1 MPDIAVH
8 TLPDV
13 EPDASQRVMVVQ
25 ASNVLGLTPAKG
37 LDGADGNMWHVDAGD
52 PPDSL
57 GAVNDYYLDS
67 AAGWIWVKRSSKW
80 SNTYGNLKVN
90 SYATAL
96 RSALEASATFDEYKT
111 RMIELLE
118 EDTAQ

>member
-8 TLPDV
+8 SLPAGDPS
-13 EPDASQRVMVVQ
+13 PDDQMMVVR
-25 ASNVLGLTPAKG
+25 ANTTLALTSAAAR
-37 LDGADGNMWHVDAGD
+37 DGVDGNMWHVDAGD
-52 PPDSL
+52 PPDTL
-57 GAVNDYYLDS
+57 GAPNDYYLDS

-90 SYATAL
+90 GYSTAL
-96 RSALEASATFDEYKT
+96 LAALETADSFDSFKT

-118 EDTAQ
+118 QDTLR

>member
-1 MPDIAVH
+1 MPDIPVH

-37 LDGADGNMWHVDAGD
+37 LDGADGNMWHVDSGD

-57 GAVNDYYLDS
+57 GAPGDYYLDS
-67 AAGWIWVKRSSKW
+67 AAGWIWVKRSSSW
-80 SNTYGNLKVN
+80 SNTYGNLKVT
-90 SYATAL
+90 SYGTAL

-111 RMIELLE
+111 RMFELLE